1 MTWLST
7 GKALIDP
14 HRVLQ
19 RAGLDLAKTYA
30 DFGSGPLGHFV
41 FAGADLVGPT
51 GRVYA
56 VDILKGALAGVESRM
71 ALESTHQ
78 ITTVWGDIERPHGVN
93 IPEASVDLVSINN
106 ITGLM
111 LRSPGVL
118 GEVKRVLK
126 PEGRLLLV
134 DWKREEAPLGPP
146 LERRVDPETVSAT
159 VEDAGFRRAASF
171 EAGPHHWGMI
181 FDRV

>member
-1 MTWLST
+1 MIWLST

-19 RAGLDLAKTYA
+19 RAGLASAMTYA
-30 DFGSGPLGHFV
+30 DFGCGPLGHFV

-56 VDILKGALAGVESRM
+56 VDILKGALAGVESRI

-78 ITTVWGDIERPHGVN
+78 ITTVWGDIERTHGVN

-106 ITGLM
+106 ITGLL
-111 LRSPGVL
+111 LRSPEVL
-118 GEVKRVLK
+118 GEVKRVMK
-126 PEGRLLLV
+126 PEGHLLLL
-134 DWKREEAPLGPP
+134 DWKREESPIGPP
-146 LERRVDPETVSAT
+146 LERRVDPEIVSAA
-159 VEDAGFRRAASF
+159 VEDGGFRRTASF
-171 EAGPHHWGMI
+171 EAGPHHWGMV